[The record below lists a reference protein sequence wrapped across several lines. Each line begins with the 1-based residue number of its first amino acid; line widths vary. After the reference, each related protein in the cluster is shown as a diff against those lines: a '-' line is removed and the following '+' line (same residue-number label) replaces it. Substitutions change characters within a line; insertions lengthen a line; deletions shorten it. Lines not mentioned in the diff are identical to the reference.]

1 MLTTVLLNKK
11 MCMRKNEYLFF
22 KLHDSKRTEYITT
35 GLHFTYL
42 IYNVNLV
49 LLTIN
54 LYVNFSYCMGID
66 TAGKDASFLLKL
78 LFFSYAKGLW
88 VG

>member
-1 MLTTVLLNKK
+1 
-11 MCMRKNEYLFF
+11 MRKNEYLFL

-49 LLTIN
+49 LA
-54 LYVNFSYCMGID
+54 YY
-66 TAGKDASFLLKL
+66 
-78 LFFSYAKGLW
+78 
-88 VG
+88 